1 MELVDKNILFTL
13 DEKEINGLTGTRL
26 DKIINIINKSNKK
39 ISYVDEDKI
48 DKFYEE
54 TLEEHLT
61 EYMKVNEIYPK
72 NLNKKIKDSLKI
84 VALDEELLERNIM
97 TLSDSEK
104 KKLLLAKALLKNPDI
119 LILKEPFR
127 KLDIKNQKK
136 LSMVLKRIKEK
147 YQKIIVIISDN
158 PNTLLKETNHLI
170 VFKNNK
176 IIFNDKTM
184 DIYKDVESLKIHK
197 IAIPDIIEITYLA
210 NKKKNAK
217 IDYFKDIRDI
227 IKDIYKHV

>member
-1 MELVDKNILFTL
+1 MELVDKNIKFTL

-26 DKIINIINKSNKK
+26 DKIIDIIAKSNKK
-39 ISYVDEDKI
+39 ISYVDANCH

-54 TLEEHLT
+54 TLEEHLV

-97 TLSDSEK
+97 TLSSSEK

-127 KLDIKNQKK
+127 KLDMRNQKK

-147 YQKIIVIISDN
+147 YQKVILIISDN

-170 VFKNNK
+170 IFKNNK
-176 IIFNDKTM
+176 ILCNDNTM
-184 DIYKDVESLKIHK
+184 NFYKDVESLKLHK
-197 IAIPDIIEITYLA
+197 IDIPDIIEITYLA